1 MLTIT
6 KSFWYSANVLALLFC
21 TSSCAGG
28 QIELPKRGYYSAN
41 PNDYSLDGVVRPEI
55 DEVMKVID
63 KKALV
68 GFSWIDMPLYRVIVI
83 KSENELCAVKFFSYK
98 RENDAIEPTTF
109 NSGEESFEAEIE
121 ISKSKLTHE
130 NFVGFKSVK
139 KEKLST
145 GPAIGIG
152 KISVRDGTS
161 VIKCGSSRILWQY
174 PTALMFFGKDKTTLL
189 APTSFV
195 DIKAITSLPLNWY
208 GYEEG
213 RKYKEVDLV
222 EN

>member
-6 KSFWYSANVLALLFC
+6 KSFWYSANVLVLLFC

-28 QIELPKRGYYSAN
+28 QNELPKRGYYSAN

-83 KSENELCAVKFFSYK
+83 KSENEICAVKFFSYK
-98 RENDAIEPTTF
+98 RENDAVEPTTF

-121 ISKSKLTHE
+121 ISKSTLE

-152 KISVRDGTS
+152 KISVREGNS

-174 PTALMFFGKDKTTLL
+174 PTSLMFFGKDKTTRL
-189 APTSFV
+189 APTTFV
-195 DIKAITSLPLNWY
+195 DIKAITSLPLDWY